1 MIIIIVIIADQEK
14 FGCAQRV
21 GFLSSIPR
29 PPVSFLLPSEQ
40 EGAKHT
46 KHSGCLYIHI
56 YVYTYSTF
64 GLNLLT
70 FLKPFWIFYIFPS
83 TFFSTKVCIY
93 PFPPEVKLIAIFWP
107 ECNLYQSVCI
117 CHIIFVRNC
126 NCLTNWRKGN
136 YSHPRLTQW
145 LDLLMLKTYLSFC
158 PPDWERKGHIFLD
171 KKSTQNINIFL
182 NKKLYILTWHG
193 KKGIYDT
200 GCLFNWCPLKI
211 LSVSR

>member
-1 MIIIIVIIADQEK
+1 MARKHVNYQKACLCREK

-40 EGAKHT
+40 EDAKHT

-93 PFPPEVKLIAIFWP
+93 PFPPEVKLIATFWP
-107 ECNLYQSVCI
+107 ECNLYQSVWI
-117 CHIIFVRNC
+117 WHVWLFLSEIAFV
-126 NCLTNWRKGN
+126 WQIGEKG
-136 YSHPRLTQW
+136 
-145 LDLLMLKTYLSFC
+145 
-158 PPDWERKGHIFLD
+158 I
-171 KKSTQNINIFL
+171 
-182 NKKLYILTWHG
+182 ILTSDWHNG
-193 KKGIYDT
+193 
-200 GCLFNWCPLKI
+200 
-211 LSVSR
+211 